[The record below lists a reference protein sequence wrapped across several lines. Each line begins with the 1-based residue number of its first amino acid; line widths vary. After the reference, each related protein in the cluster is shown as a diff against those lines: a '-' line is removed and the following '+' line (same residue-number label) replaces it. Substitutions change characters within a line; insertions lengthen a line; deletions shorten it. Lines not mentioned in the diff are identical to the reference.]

1 MTETIYKYALNLLKR
16 RPYFIKEMYGK
27 LISKYCVNEVN
38 IVVKMLIYD
47 NYLNDKILSKLKLDY
62 FIYEKKF
69 GIYYINNYF
78 IKHNISL
85 NLINYLIKNYDQ
97 EIFNKNKNQIVEELR
112 KKEKTDNYINN
123 YLLRKGYEIE

>member
-16 RPYFIKEMYGK
+16 RPYFIKEMYDK
-27 LISKYCVNEVN
+27 LINKYSVNEVN
-38 IVVKMLIYD
+38 IAIKMLIYD
-47 NYLNDKILSKLKLDY
+47 NYLNDRILSKLKLDY

-97 EIFNKNKNQIVEELR
+97 EIFNTNKNQIVEELR